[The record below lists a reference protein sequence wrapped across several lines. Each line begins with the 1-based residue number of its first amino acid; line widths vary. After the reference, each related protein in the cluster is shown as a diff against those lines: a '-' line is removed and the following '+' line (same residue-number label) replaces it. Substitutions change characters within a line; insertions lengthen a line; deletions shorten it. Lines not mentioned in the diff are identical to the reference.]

1 MVLITEENL
10 KIMNSRTLAL
20 ARRYLKQGCLKRIVV
35 NELEK
40 NAIYKVEGTIQVSS
54 YENICHFFINV
65 PLHSVY
71 STHCE
76 CPWYFDDEH
85 ICAHIGMLMI
95 YLTKVDIQNFP
106 YTSQKEASPYSL
118 YNEDYLENT
127 GSHPPT
133 KRQSGSSGPTGAA
146 DATIRYSSGIFF
158 S

>member
-20 ARRYLKQGCLKRIVV
+20 ARRYLRQGCLKRIVV

-40 NAIYKVEGTIQVSS
+40 NAIYKVEGAIQVSS

-118 YNEDYLENT
+118 YNEDYLARRQRIEEEI
-127 GSHPPT
+127 
-133 KRQSGSSGPTGAA
+133 KRIQMEESYQKTPE
-146 DATIRYSSGIFF
+146 
-158 S
+158 